1 MHYLYAALLALLAL
15 TAQAQT
21 DSVRTSYD
29 EETTRNDTSAQ
40 RSGSRFVRAYRKFI
54 RAQVEETTLITIGAL
69 PRFGYA
75 GYVGPAYGV
84 STQVGIEQKLV
95 PALSVLAV
103 VRTNYARLGS
113 FSEEVTMRGVLAGR
127 WYYAQNRRMRAGL
140 SANNFSNQ
148 YLTIQTSHPLL
159 SRGRLLT
166 TGETYALKAND
177 YVSLGYGVQRRLGRF
192 GYMDWNI
199 GPGYLLN
206 NRTDFS
212 SRFTI
217 NVSFSV
223 GLGL

>member
-1 MHYLYAALLALLAL
+1 MRYLYTAVALLVTL
-15 TAQAQT
+15 TAQAQI
-21 DSVRTSYD
+21 DSVRTEYKTES
-29 EETTRNDTSAQ
+29 TQSDTSAQ
-40 RSGSRFVRAYRKFI
+40 RSGSRFVKAYRKFI
-54 RAQVEETTLITIGAL
+54 QAQVEKTTLIKVGAL

-84 STQVGIEQKLV
+84 STQVDIERKLI
-95 PALSVLAV
+95 PAVSVMVSLH
-103 VRTNYARLGS
+103 TNYTHLGNLS
-113 FSEEVTMRGVLAGR
+113 DEVTMRGVLAGR

-148 YLTIQTSHPLL
+148 YLMLQTSRSLL
-159 SRGRLLT
+159 SRTRLLA
-166 TGETYALKAND
+166 TGESYGLKAND
-177 YVSLGYGVQRRLGRF
+177 YVSLGYGSQRRLGRF
-192 GYMDWNI
+192 GYIDLNV

-206 NRTDFS
+206 NRTDQS